1 MSKIIQGKFKIVS
14 NKKAGCDYYK
24 MTISAREV
32 VKAASPGQFVHLRCI
47 EGNQPLLR
55 RPFSFHR
62 LNSDNFEIL
71 YEVVGQ
77 GTRLLTKRKK
87 GEKID
92 VLGPLGNGF
101 DVKGANIILVA
112 GGMGVAPLFAL
123 AEHIVHSSQFIV
135 HSKKKKL
142 YVLIGAR
149 KKNHILCERDFR
161 RLGTEVLVSTEDG
174 SKGRRG
180 LITDSL
186 KSLLSTIDYRL
197 STIYACGPKE
207 MLKELSNISARF
219 NISAYGSL
227 EENMACGVGAC
238 LGCAVE
244 TKRGY
249 ERICKEGP
257 VFNLKDIKW

>member
-1 MSKIIQGKFKIVS
+1 MSKMSKIIQGKFKILS

-24 MTISAREV
+24 MTISAREI

-71 YEVVGQ
+71 YEVIGQ

-101 DVKGANIILVA
+101 DIKGSSIILVA

-123 AEHIVHSSQFIV
+123 AEELL
-135 HSKKKKL
+135 KKKKNIL
-142 YVLIGAR
+142 LLLGAR
-149 KKNHILCERDFR
+149 DKKHILCKNDFG
-161 RLGTEVLVSTEDG
+161 RLGIEVKFATDDG
-174 SKGRRG
+174 SCGYKG
-180 LITDSL
+180 LVTELL
-186 KSLLSTIDYRL
+186 KKILRTKDKPT
-197 STIYACGPKE
+197 TIYACGPKE
-207 MLKELSNISARF
+207 MLKELSNISTCF

-244 TKRGY
+244 TRQGY
-249 ERICKEGP
+249 SRVCKEGP
-257 VFNLKDIKW
+257 VFNLEDIKW